1 MATLARIHKDSLECS
16 SSPFELFSLPPT
28 NTAVLKTM
36 DVELLPLSALQEGSS
51 VEIQVPALTDEY
63 WDLYNSRLYMRIK
76 MTRRNGNAMQAAD
89 VAAPINDIFNGFW
102 KNLELKVG
110 REELCHSNG
119 MHAYRSFIMHL
130 IHDSDES
137 LTSEREMRLLYK
149 DTAGQLDALNAK
161 VSNPNHLIA
170 GDDLISNADNTAM
183 VRSAADAALGNNGP
197 YQRYRAVQESREVEL
212 MGAISVDL
220 FEQER
225 YLLPGVS
232 MRLRLE
238 RQDQAFMVMAADDA
252 YRLQLLE
259 IKLYM
264 RKVTPAPGVILGHK
278 DALAK
283 TTAKYP
289 LTSKKVTSVALP
301 AGIRDKKT
309 ETIFEGQLPKRVVVG
324 LVTAE
329 AMAGAWARNPFNF
342 QQFNLLKMQLE
353 VNGEP
358 VRSQAL
364 TPTVREHRYIH
375 CFETLFRGVNKL
387 DGERGSI
394 IKRSDWP
401 KGYSLYVFDLTPDMD
416 ADDSYTLLKTGTVRL
431 DLQFGVPLDAAVNV
445 VVYAEFDQL
454 IEITAEHNVSRAY
467 V

>member
-1 MATLARIHKDSLECS
+1 ME
-16 SSPFELFSLPPT
+16 
-28 NTAVLKTM
+28 
-36 DVELLPLSALQEGSS
+36 VEHQPMSALQEGSA
-51 VEIQVPALTDEY
+51 VEILVPALTNEY
-63 WDLYNSRLYMRIK
+63 WDLHNSRLYMRVK
-76 MTRRNGNAMQAAD
+76 MTRKNGNDMQAND
-89 VAAPINDIFNGFW
+89 VAAPINDIFNSFW
-102 KNLELKVG
+102 KNVELKVG
-110 REELCHSNG
+110 QEEISHSNS
-119 MHAYRSFIMHL
+119 MHAYRSFIDHL
-130 IHDSDES
+130 LHDSDES

-149 DTAGQLDALNAK
+149 DTAGQLDAVNANK
-161 VSNPNHLIA
+161 PNPNQLIA
-170 GDDLISNADNTAM
+170 GDDLVLNAEKTALE
-183 VRSAADAALGNNGP
+183 RSAADAALGNDGL
-197 YQRYRAVQESREVEL
+197 YRRYRAVQESREVEL
-212 MGAISVDL
+212 LGALSIDL

-232 MRLRLE
+232 MRLRLT
-238 RQDQAFMVMAADDA
+238 RQNQAFMVMATGDD
-252 YRLQLLE
+252 YQLQLLD

-289 LTSKKVTSVALP
+289 VTSKKVTSVALP
-301 AGIRDKKT
+301 AGIHDKKT
-309 ETIFEGQLPKRVVVG
+309 ETIFEGQLPKRIAIAM
-324 LVTAE
+324 VTAE
-329 AMAGAWARNPFNF
+329 AMSGAWTRNPFNF
-342 QQFNLLKMQLE
+342 QHFGLTKMQLE

-358 VRSQAL
+358 VRSEAL
-364 TPTVREHRYIH
+364 TPSVKDHRYIH

-431 DLQFGVPLDAAVNV
+431 DLQFGEPLGEAVNV

>member
-1 MATLARIHKDSLECS
+1 ME
-16 SSPFELFSLPPT
+16 
-28 NTAVLKTM
+28 
-36 DVELLPLSALQEGSS
+36 VEHQPMSALQEGSA
-51 VEIQVPALTDEY
+51 VEILVPALTNEY
-63 WDLYNSRLYMRIK
+63 WDLHNSRLYMRVK
-76 MTRRNGNAMQAAD
+76 MTRKNGNDMQAND
-89 VAAPINDIFNGFW
+89 VAAPINDIFNSFW
-102 KNLELKVG
+102 KNVELKVG
-110 REELCHSNG
+110 QKEISHSNS
-119 MHAYRSFIMHL
+119 MHAYRSFIDHL
-130 IHDSDES
+130 LHDSDES

-149 DTAGQLDALNAK
+149 DTAGQLDAVNANK
-161 VSNPNHLIA
+161 PNPNQLIA
-170 GDDLISNADNTAM
+170 GDDLVLNAEKTALE
-183 VRSAADAALGNNGP
+183 RSAADAALGNDGL
-197 YQRYRAVQESREVEL
+197 YRRYRAVQESREVEL
-212 MGAISVDL
+212 LGALSIDL

-232 MRLRLE
+232 MRLRLT
-238 RQDQAFMVMAADDA
+238 RQNQAFMVMATGDD
-252 YRLQLLE
+252 YQLQLLD

-289 LTSKKVTSVALP
+289 VTSKKVTSVALP
-301 AGIRDKKT
+301 AGIHDKKT
-309 ETIFEGQLPKRVVVG
+309 ETIFEGQLPKRIAIAM
-324 LVTAE
+324 VTAE
-329 AMAGAWARNPFNF
+329 AMSGAWTRNPFNF
-342 QQFNLLKMQLE
+342 QHFGLTKMQLE

-358 VRSQAL
+358 VRSEAL
-364 TPTVREHRYIH
+364 TPSVKDHRYIH

-431 DLQFGVPLDAAVNV
+431 DLQFGEPLGEAVNV

>member
-1 MATLARIHKDSLECS
+1 MSFIHKDSAECS
-16 SSPFELFSLPPT
+16 SSPFELFNLPPT
-28 NTAVLKTM
+28 NTAVIKTM
-36 DVELLPLSALQEGSS
+36 EVEHQPMSALQEGSA
-51 VEIQVPALTDEY
+51 VEILVPALTNEY
-63 WDLYNSRLYMRIK
+63 WDLHNSRLYMRVK
-76 MTRRNGNAMQAAD
+76 MTRKNGNDMQAND
-89 VAAPINDIFNGFW
+89 VAAPINDIFNSFW
-102 KNLELKVG
+102 KNVELKVG
-110 REELCHSNG
+110 QEEISHSNS
-119 MHAYRSFIMHL
+119 MHAYRSFIDHL
-130 IHDSDES
+130 LHDSDES

-149 DTAGQLDALNAK
+149 DTAGQLDAVNANK
-161 VSNPNHLIA
+161 PNPNQLIA
-170 GDDLISNADNTAM
+170 GDDLVLNAEKTALE
-183 VRSAADAALGNNGP
+183 RSAADAALGNDGL
-197 YQRYRAVQESREVEL
+197 YRRYRAVQESREVEL
-212 MGAISVDL
+212 LGALSIDL

-232 MRLRLE
+232 MRLRLT
-238 RQDQAFMVMAADDA
+238 RQNQAFMVMATGDD
-252 YRLQLLE
+252 YQLQLLD

-289 LTSKKVTSVALP
+289 VTSKKVTSVALP
-301 AGIRDKKT
+301 AGIHDKKT
-309 ETIFEGQLPKRVVVG
+309 ETIFEGQLPKRIAIAM
-324 LVTAE
+324 VTAE
-329 AMAGAWARNPFNF
+329 AMSGAWTRNPFNF
-342 QQFNLLKMQLE
+342 QHFGLTKMQLE

-358 VRSQAL
+358 VRSEAL
-364 TPTVREHRYIH
+364 TPSVKDHRYIH

-431 DLQFGVPLDAAVNV
+431 DLQFGEPLGEAVNV

>member
-1 MATLARIHKDSLECS
+1 MSFIHKDSAECS
-16 SSPFELFSLPPT
+16 SSPFELFNLPQT
-28 NTAVLKTM
+28 NTAVIKTM
-36 DVELLPLSALQEGSS
+36 EVEHQPMSALQEGSA
-51 VEIQVPALTDEY
+51 VEILVPALTNEY
-63 WDLYNSRLYMRIK
+63 WDLHNSRLYMRVK
-76 MTRRNGNAMQAAD
+76 MTRKNGNDMQAND
-89 VAAPINDIFNGFW
+89 VAAPINDIFNSFW
-102 KNLELKVG
+102 KNVELKVG
-110 REELCHSNG
+110 QEEISHSNS
-119 MHAYRSFIMHL
+119 MHAYRSFIDHL
-130 IHDSDES
+130 LHDSDES

-149 DTAGQLDALNAK
+149 DTAGQLDAVNANK
-161 VSNPNHLIA
+161 PNPNQLIA
-170 GDDLISNADNTAM
+170 GDDLVLNAEKTALE
-183 VRSAADAALGNNGP
+183 RSAADAALGNDGL
-197 YQRYRAVQESREVEL
+197 YRRYRAVQESREVEL
-212 MGAISVDL
+212 LGALSIDL

-232 MRLRLE
+232 MRLRLT
-238 RQDQAFMVMAADDA
+238 RQNQAFMVMATGDD
-252 YRLQLLE
+252 YQLQLLD

-289 LTSKKVTSVALP
+289 VTSKKVTSVALP
-301 AGIRDKKT
+301 AGIHDKKT
-309 ETIFEGQLPKRVVVG
+309 ETIFEGQLPKRIAIAM
-324 LVTAE
+324 VTAE
-329 AMAGAWARNPFNF
+329 AMSGAWTRNPFNF
-342 QQFNLLKMQLE
+342 QHFGLTKMQLE

-358 VRSQAL
+358 VRSEAL
-364 TPTVREHRYIH
+364 TPSVKDHRYIH

-431 DLQFGVPLDAAVNV
+431 DLQFGEPLGEAVNV

>member
-1 MATLARIHKDSLECS
+1 MSFIHKDSAECS
-16 SSPFELFSLPPT
+16 SSPFELFNLPPT
-28 NTAVLKTM
+28 NTAVIKTM
-36 DVELLPLSALQEGSS
+36 EVEHHPISALQEGSA
-51 VEIQVPALTDEY
+51 VEILVPALTNEY
-63 WDLYNSRLYMRIK
+63 WDLHNSRLYMRVK
-76 MTRRNGNAMQAAD
+76 MTRKNGNDMQAND
-89 VAAPINDIFNGFW
+89 VAAPINDIFNSFW
-102 KNLELKVG
+102 KNVELKVG
-110 REELCHSNG
+110 QEEISHSNS
-119 MHAYRSFIMHL
+119 MHAYRSFIDHL
-130 IHDSDES
+130 LHDSDES

-149 DTAGQLDALNAK
+149 DTAGQLDAVNANK
-161 VSNPNHLIA
+161 PNPNQLIA
-170 GDDLISNADNTAM
+170 GDDLVLNAEKTALE
-183 VRSAADAALGNNGP
+183 RSAADAALGNDGL
-197 YQRYRAVQESREVEL
+197 YRRYRAVQESREVEL
-212 MGAISVDL
+212 LGALSIDL

-232 MRLRLE
+232 MRLRLT
-238 RQDQAFMVMAADDA
+238 RQNQAFMVMATGDD
-252 YRLQLLE
+252 YQLQLLD

-289 LTSKKVTSVALP
+289 VTSKKVTSVALP
-301 AGIRDKKT
+301 AGIHDKKT
-309 ETIFEGQLPKRVVVG
+309 ETIFEGQLPKRIAIAM
-324 LVTAE
+324 VTAE
-329 AMAGAWARNPFNF
+329 AMSGAWTRNPFNF
-342 QQFNLLKMQLE
+342 QHFGLTKMQLE

-358 VRSQAL
+358 VRSEAL
-364 TPTVREHRYIH
+364 TPSVKDHRYIH

-431 DLQFGVPLDAAVNV
+431 DLQFGEPLGEAVNV

>member
-1 MATLARIHKDSLECS
+1 MSFIHKDSAECS
-16 SSPFELFSLPPT
+16 SSPFELFNLPPT
-28 NTAVLKTM
+28 NTAVMKTM
-36 DVELLPLSALQEGSS
+36 EVEHQPMSALQEGSA
-51 VEIQVPALTDEY
+51 VEILVPALTNEY
-63 WDLYNSRLYMRIK
+63 WDLHNSRLYMRVK
-76 MTRRNGNAMQAAD
+76 MTRKNGNDMQAND
-89 VAAPINDIFNGFW
+89 VAAPINDIFNSFW
-102 KNLELKVG
+102 KNVELKVG
-110 REELCHSNG
+110 QKEISHSNS
-119 MHAYRSFIMHL
+119 MHAYRSFIDHL
-130 IHDSDES
+130 LHDSDES

-149 DTAGQLDALNAK
+149 DTAGQLDAVNANK
-161 VSNPNHLIA
+161 PNPNQLIA
-170 GDDLISNADNTAM
+170 GDDLVLNAEKTALE
-183 VRSAADAALGNNGP
+183 RSAADAALGNDGL
-197 YQRYRAVQESREVEL
+197 YRRYRAVQESREVEL
-212 MGAISVDL
+212 LGALSIDL

-232 MRLRLE
+232 MRLRLT
-238 RQDQAFMVMAADDA
+238 RQNQAFMVMATGDD
-252 YRLQLLE
+252 YQLQLLD

-289 LTSKKVTSVALP
+289 VTSKKVTSVALP
-301 AGIRDKKT
+301 AGIHDKKT
-309 ETIFEGQLPKRVVVG
+309 ETIFEGQLPKRIAIAM
-324 LVTAE
+324 VTAE
-329 AMAGAWARNPFNF
+329 AMSGAWTRNPFNF
-342 QQFNLLKMQLE
+342 QHFGLTKMQLE

-358 VRSQAL
+358 VRSEAL
-364 TPTVREHRYIH
+364 TPSVKDHRYIH

-431 DLQFGVPLDAAVNV
+431 DLQFGEPLGEAVNV

>member
-1 MATLARIHKDSLECS
+1 MSFIHKDSAECS
-16 SSPFELFSLPPT
+16 SSPFELFNLPPT
-28 NTAVLKTM
+28 NTAVIKTM
-36 DVELLPLSALQEGSS
+36 EVEHQPMSALQEGSA
-51 VEIQVPALTDEY
+51 VEILVPALTNEY
-63 WDLYNSRLYMRIK
+63 WDLHNSRLYMRVK
-76 MTRRNGNAMQAAD
+76 MTRKNGNDMQAND
-89 VAAPINDIFNGFW
+89 VAAPINDIFNSFW
-102 KNLELKVG
+102 KNVELKVG
-110 REELCHSNG
+110 QKEISHSNS
-119 MHAYRSFIMHL
+119 MHAYRSFIDHL
-130 IHDSDES
+130 LHDSDES

-149 DTAGQLDALNAK
+149 DTAGQLDAVNANK
-161 VSNPNHLIA
+161 PNPNQLIA
-170 GDDLISNADNTAM
+170 GDDLVLNAEKTALE
-183 VRSAADAALGNNGP
+183 RSAADAALGNDGL
-197 YQRYRAVQESREVEL
+197 YRRYRAVQESREVEL
-212 MGAISVDL
+212 LGALSIDL

-232 MRLRLE
+232 MRLRLT
-238 RQDQAFMVMAADDA
+238 RQNQAFMVMATGDD
-252 YRLQLLE
+252 YQLQLLD

-289 LTSKKVTSVALP
+289 VTSKKVTSVALP
-301 AGIRDKKT
+301 AGIHDKKT
-309 ETIFEGQLPKRVVVG
+309 ETIFEGQLPKRIAIAM
-324 LVTAE
+324 VTAE
-329 AMAGAWARNPFNF
+329 AMSGAWTRNPFNF
-342 QQFNLLKMQLE
+342 QHFGLTKMQLE

-358 VRSQAL
+358 VRSEAL
-364 TPTVREHRYIH
+364 TPSVKDHRYIH

-431 DLQFGVPLDAAVNV
+431 DLQFGEPLGEAVNV